1 MLPNTDESPYVP
13 VALIPHKWCA
23 KVPLGYVFGNDG
35 FSINEDTIRDEGSAE
50 DEEEEEKKRS
60 LHPYYYE
67 LTHPTYPDHV
77 FQPPLN
83 TVQPQPLD
91 APSNS
96 PSSSTSPRLTFVS
109 TAKAFLS
116 FANTISSVT
125 ELAVD
130 LEHHSYRSYRGFL
143 ALMQVSTR
151 QEDFVIDLLV
161 PEIREGL
168 RQAKGKLLG
177 NSGDEQMAKE
187 AGEIVARVFA
197 DPSVVKVRV

>member
-13 VALIPHKWCA
+13 VTLIPHKWCA
-23 KVPLGYVFGNDG
+23 KVPLGYIFIDG
-35 FSINEDTIRDEGSAE
+35 SSVNEDAIQDEEST
-50 DEEEEEKKRS
+50 EEEEKKRS

-83 TVQPQPLD
+83 PVRPQPLEI
-91 APSNS
+91 
-96 PSSSTSPRLTFVS
+96 SSSSCPGSASTSPSRHLTFVS
-109 TAKAFLS
+109 TAEAFLS
-116 FANTISSVT
+116 FANTISSAT

-143 ALMQVSTR
+143 ALMQISTR

-168 RQAKGKLLG
+168 RQAKGKSFG
-177 NSGDEQMAKE
+177 KNQNEQMAKE
-187 AGEIVARVFA
+187 AGEIVTKVFA
-197 DPSVVKVRV
+197 DPSVVKVCL